1 MQQYFEFIHMRCPY
15 CFIYDQIRS
24 DTQPN
29 VECVRCHIGTGPN
42 GQPYHHPVCKNCSV
56 TQHLCES
63 CGSPIQDGNVYLER
77 EALLRETIRNQQVA
91 LWSSLFDLER
101 NMHELILS
109 EPVETRERLSKEL
122 SERYMEYR
130 LDLSKH
136 IINRLEGIMDR
147 WHTLLLNRPAH
158 DVALICQAWDLM

>member
-1 MQQYFEFIHMRCPY
+1 M
-15 CFIYDQIRS
+15 
-24 DTQPN
+24 
-29 VECVRCHIGTGPN
+29 
-42 GQPYHHPVCKNCSV
+42 

-63 CGSPIQDGNVYLER
+63 CGSLIQDGNVYLER
-77 EALLRETIRNQQVA
+77 EAFLRETIRNQQAA
-91 LWSSLFDLER
+91 LWRSLFDLER

-130 LDLSKH
+130 LDLSQH
-136 IINRLEGIMDR
+136 IINKLDGIMDR